1 MSFLCYLG
9 HNLNELTASF
19 EGFNEQSSRRFRHQG
34 RECLLR
40 RYLTTGLN
48 RLLRS
53 LRFREARLACGPP
66 SAGKGCGN

>member
-48 RLLRS
+48 RLLRT
-53 LRFREARLACGPP
+53 LRFREARLACGPT
-66 SAGKGCGN
+66 SAGKGCGH